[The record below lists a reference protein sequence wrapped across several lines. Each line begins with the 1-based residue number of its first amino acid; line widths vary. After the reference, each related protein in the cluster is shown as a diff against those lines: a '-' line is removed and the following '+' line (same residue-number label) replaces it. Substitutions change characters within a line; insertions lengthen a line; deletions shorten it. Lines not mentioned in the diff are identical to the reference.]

1 MNALDKLMGQL
12 VIAEI
17 EIDEKI
23 TEIEGSVINVDIN
36 DFYFYEK
43 NESIYIT
50 VNINPTK
57 KLPEDFDHEYLS
69 EIPISNIRKA

>member
-1 MNALDKLMGQL
+1 MNALEKLIGQL
-12 VIAEI
+12 VVAEI
-17 EIDEKI
+17 EIDEKL
-23 TEIEGSVINVDIN
+23 TEIEGTVINVDIN

-43 NESIYIT
+43 NEPIYIS

-57 KLPEDFDHEYLS
+57 ELPEDFDYEDLT